1 MTLYTGSGSLP
12 RHQYCAVSSVHVRK
26 KGNGFEPCVWFG
38 LKSYPGRA
46 WGCHVMLEGGAVV
59 RDLPLHALA
68 HGSGVEIP
76 WFEQDAQHW
85 DCYGYQFAV
94 HEYDFLRGLEAFAM
108 CGKEKAYRGTY
119 LFTAVPI
126 GDAYTAE
133 PEQAK
138 EFMVIKLNHG
148 RYTIQPTNRVLF
160 RDASW
165 TDSSTKKDSPL
176 VFWPDD
182 IKLQTRAWTVEHG
195 A

>member
-12 RHQYCAVSSVHVRK
+12 RHQYCVVASRYVRE
-26 KGNGFEPCVWFG
+26 KGKDFEPCVWFG

-46 WGCHVMLEGGAVV
+46 WGCHVMLECGAVV

-68 HGSGVEIP
+68 QRDWARELWCP
-76 WFEQDAQHW
+76 TDAQYW

-94 HEYDFLRGLEAFAM
+94 HEYEFLRGLDVTAM
-108 CGKEKAYRGTY
+108 CGGAKCDGSY
-119 LFTAVPI
+119 LFTIVPI
-126 GDAYTAE
+126 GDGYTAE

-138 EFMVIKLNHG
+138 EFVVIKLDNG

-165 TDSSTKKDSPL
+165 TNDSG
-176 VFWPDD
+176 WPDD
-182 IKLQTRAWTVEHG
+182 IKRQTDVWTAEYG
-195 A
+195 L

>member
-12 RHQYCAVSSVHVRK
+12 RHQYCAVSGVHVRK

-68 HGSGVEIP
+68 HGNEP
-76 WFEQDAQHW
+76 QELWFPTDAQYW

-94 HEYDFLRGLEAFAM
+94 HEYDFLRGLDVTAM
-108 CGKEKAYRGTY
+108 CGGAKCDGTY
-119 LFTAVPI
+119 LFTIIPI
-126 GDAYTAE
+126 GDSYTAE

-138 EFMVIKLNHG
+138 EFIAIALNNG

-160 RDASW
+160 RDMSW
-165 TDSSTKKDSPL
+165 TKVSG
-176 VFWPDD
+176 WPDD
-182 IKLQTRAWTVEHG
+182 IKLQTHVWTVEHG